1 MSCGYSEQFAHTI
14 EVLRRRTRHASVII
28 TTCSET
34 ARVPESDLD
43 LLRLAL
49 EVRTYYEWIIPTA
62 LLTAISLSPAVASTS
77 RPQEQAKQGEELEA
91 KISVAKPLVAA
102 DEALRLRIEI
112 WNVGARDLLVCK
124 EFFSSSAP
132 CSLRLDF
139 QPLAKVEHCGLA
151 SDCVPYEWMP
161 QSPSPRTQ
169 DFASIL
175 IEDWVSIPPNHF
187 YGATIELNP
196 SSYPELRVPGHYRV
210 SGTYFS
216 GGLLEAHCYYKL
228 KPFSNE
234 VANLPV
240 KSWHGIAYSNSVAV
254 HVGKTKK

>member
-1 MSCGYSEQFAHTI
+1 M
-14 EVLRRRTRHASVII
+14 
-28 TTCSET
+28 
-34 ARVPESDLD
+34 D

-49 EVRTYYEWIIPTA
+49 EMRTHYKWIIPTA
-62 LLTAISLSPAVASTS
+62 ILSTISLSSAVASS
-77 RPQEQAKQGEELEA
+77 ARPQEQAKQGEELEV
-91 KISVAKPLVAA
+91 KISVAKTLVAA
-102 DEALRLRIEI
+102 DEALQLRIEI

-124 EFFSSSAP
+124 EFLSPSAP
-132 CSLRLDF
+132 CTLRLDF
-139 QPLAKVEHCGLA
+139 QPLAKAEHGGLA

-161 QSPSPRTQ
+161 PSPPTVAQ
-169 DFASIL
+169 DFANIL
-175 IEDWVSIPPNHF
+175 VEDWVSIPPNHF

-196 SSYPELRVPGHYRV
+196 SSYPEVRVAGHYRI

-228 KPFSNE
+228 KPFSKE